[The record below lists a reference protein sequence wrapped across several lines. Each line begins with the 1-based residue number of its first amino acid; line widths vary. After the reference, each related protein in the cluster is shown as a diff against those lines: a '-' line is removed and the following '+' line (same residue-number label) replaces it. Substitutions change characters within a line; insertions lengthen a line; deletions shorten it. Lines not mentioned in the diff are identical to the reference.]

1 MSEYLMNT
9 ASVLYV
15 VCYLPEFYANYENK
29 NANIYNV
36 FEKIIMLT
44 ACSCALSYSISINN
58 KALIIN
64 YAPALTLD
72 ITALIMRS
80 YYAYNNRNRS
90 VKVIYNQNVEKMNDT
105 NITNMNPIHY
115 ENSVES
121 LEDIL

>member
-1 MSEYLMNT
+1 MREYLMNT
-9 ASVLYV
+9 ASVLYI

-29 NANIYNV
+29 NANVYNV
-36 FEKIIMLT
+36 FEKIIMLI

-72 ITALIMRS
+72 IIALIMRT
-80 YYAYNNRNRS
+80 YYAYNNRNRN
-90 VKVIYNQNVEKMNDT
+90 VKVIYNK
-105 NITNMNPIHY
+105 NIETTSETNMNPIHY
-115 ENSVES
+115 EKSIES

>member
-9 ASVLYV
+9 ASVLYI

-29 NANIYNV
+29 NANMYNV
-36 FEKIIMLT
+36 FEKIIMLV
-44 ACSCALSYSISINN
+44 ACSCALQYSISINN

-72 ITALIMRS
+72 IIALIMRT
-80 YYAYNNRNRS
+80 YYAYNNRNRN
-90 VKVIYNQNVEKMNDT
+90 VKVIYNENIEMT
-105 NITNMNPIHY
+105 NETNMNPIHY
-115 ENSVES
+115 EKSIES

>member
-9 ASVLYV
+9 ASVLYI

-36 FEKIIMLT
+36 FEKIIMLV
-44 ACSCALSYSISINN
+44 ACSCALQYSISINN

-72 ITALIMRS
+72 IIALIMRT
-80 YYAYNNRNRS
+80 YYAYNNRNRN
-90 VKVIYNQNVEKMNDT
+90 VKVIYNE
-105 NITNMNPIHY
+105 NIETVTQTNPIHY
-115 ENSVES
+115 EKSIES

>member
-9 ASVLYV
+9 ASVLYI

-36 FEKIIMLT
+36 FEKIIMLV
-44 ACSCALSYSISINN
+44 ACSCALQYSISINN

-72 ITALIMRS
+72 IIALIMRT
-80 YYAYNNRNRS
+80 YYAYNNRNRN
-90 VKVIYNQNVEKMNDT
+90 VKVIYNENIEMT
-105 NITNMNPIHY
+105 NETSMNPIHY
-115 ENSVES
+115 EKSIES

>member
-1 MSEYLMNT
+1 MNDYLMNI
-9 ASVLYV
+9 ASVLYI

-29 NANIYNV
+29 NANVYNV
-36 FEKIIMLT
+36 FEKIIMLI

-72 ITALIMRS
+72 IIALLMRA
-80 YYAYNNRNRS
+80 YYAYNNRNRN
-90 VKVIYNQNVEKMNDT
+90 VKVIYNE
-105 NITNMNPIHY
+105 NIERTSETNMNPIHY
-115 ENSVES
+115 EKSIES

>member
-1 MSEYLMNT
+1 MNT

-36 FEKIIMLT
+36 FEKIITLI

-58 KALIIN
+58 KSLIIN
-64 YAPALTLD
+64 YAPALSLD
-72 ITALIMRS
+72 IIALLMRS
-80 YYAYNNRNRS
+80 YYAYNNRNRD
-90 VKVIYNQNVEKMNDT
+90 VKVIYNKNVETVNE
-105 NITNMNPIHY
+105 TNMNPMHC
-115 ENSVES
+115 VES